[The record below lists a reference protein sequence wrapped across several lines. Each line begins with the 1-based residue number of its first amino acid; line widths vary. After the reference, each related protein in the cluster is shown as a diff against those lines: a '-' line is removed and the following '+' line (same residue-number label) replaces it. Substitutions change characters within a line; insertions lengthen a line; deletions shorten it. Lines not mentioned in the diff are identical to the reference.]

1 MAYTKF
7 TLKVTFNINITSMSK
22 NKLTWKLPPGR
33 GARGEDI
40 IQQLQGSLS
49 ISLHSKSLPPLAP
62 LPGGSLHAYALWLI
76 RNLL

>member
-7 TLKVTFNINITSMSK
+7 TLKVTFILINANIIKIILHGNF
-22 NKLTWKLPPGR
+22 PPGR

-49 ISLHSKSLPPLAP
+49 ISLHSKSLPPSP
-62 LPGGSLHAYALWLI
+62 PF
-76 RNLL
+76 